1 MALEATHLLPEAA
14 GNPYRLGRHVHHD
27 PRSRDYG
34 VGVAGEVH
42 HSVWHEHVGPV
53 LDQGSLGSCT
63 GNALAQCLN
72 TRPLLRDGDG
82 LLTEVDAV
90 RIYSEA
96 TAIDP
101 FEGQYPPDDT
111 GSDGLDVCKAAK
123 AEGLIS
129 RYEHA
134 FGLDQVLRT
143 LARQPVIV
151 GTVWFESMFSPD
163 AKGRIPVKARS
174 GVAGGHEYLLWG
186 LDTRYH
192 RVWMLNS
199 WGAGWGQ
206 AGAAYLT
213 WSDLGRLLDDG
224 GDCTAPVR

>member
-1 MALEATHLLPEAA
+1 MTVNYLLRLPEKP
-14 GNPYRLGRHVHHD
+14 GNPYRLGRHIHHD
-27 PRSRDYG
+27 ERSRRFG
-34 VGVAGEVH
+34 AALAGRVD
-42 HSVWHEHVGPV
+42 HSVWHEHMGPV
-53 LDQGSLGSCT
+53 LDQGALGSCT

-72 TRPLLRDGDG
+72 TQPLQDGHPLLVED
-82 LLTEVDAV
+82 DAV

-101 FEGQYPPDDT
+101 YPGQYPPDDT

-129 RYEHA
+129 RYDHA
-134 FGLDQVLRT
+134 FGLDECLRA
-143 LARQPVIV
+143 LSVQPVII
-151 GTVWFESMFSPD
+151 GTVWFESMFSPSP
-163 AKGRIPVKARS
+163 KGRIPVKTRS

-186 LDTRYH
+186 LDTRWR

-206 AGAAYLT
+206 NGAAYLT
-213 WSDLGRLLDDG
+213 WSDLGHLLDDG
-224 GDCTAPVR
+224 GDCTVPVR